1 MEQIEYQAIEI
12 LKSGEPLPVDL
23 YMELNNS
30 GIDPEFLI
38 NTFTQEEIEEEYEE
52 EERKERKEIMG
63 FKHRE
68 HPIWGLQFHPE
79 SFATINGIKILENFL
94 KL

>member
-1 MEQIEYQAIEI
+1 MEQVEQKALEI

-38 NTFTQEEIEEEYEE
+38 NTFTQEEIEEEYDDGLDPIQ
-52 EERKERKEIMG
+52 REILDE
-63 FKHRE
+63 FSDY
-68 HPIWGLQFHPE
+68 Q
-79 SFATINGIKILENFL
+79 S
-94 KL
+94 